1 MSVTPVAFAARGLQ
15 PRKGPGEEH
24 IRPSLDLEVPTR
36 PVANAIPEPEKVL
49 GQFMIINRLNI
60 LPPPQHLLVLQG
72 LPPRLL
78 RVVGRIEN
86 DAMRVQMRVECA

>member
-1 MSVTPVAFAARGLQ
+1 MSVTPVTFAARSLQ
-15 PRKGPGEEH
+15 PRQGASDEH
-24 IRPSLDLEVPTR
+24 IRHSLDLEVTTR
-36 PVANAIPEPEKVL
+36 TVANAIAEPEKVL